1 MKNYYS
7 LYEEMSDN
15 NMMLSFKGEVNFEQ
29 VNNLLKMLEDRLE
42 LETDTKVRKKLY
54 NVAVECFQNL
64 GHHLDNESN
73 PYNHTALVCV
83 ESYPDHYVVVTG
95 NYLYN
100 DKIDKIKDKIEMV
113 NAASKE
119 ELKEIYKATLDNNEF
134 SDKGTAGLGFID
146 IARKSGEKIYYKF
159 YAFKEEISFFTLRV
173 VVWKSEELKN
183 TTNLLIID
191 SNSNLNMDSL
201 RIEATKQTPLVKF
214 DAETGVLELKGR
226 STPENPVEYYK
237 PITEWLEKYAA
248 NAKPKTSFHV
258 QLEYFN
264 TSSSKCLLDVMKKL
278 ANLHKA
284 GHDVEFN
291 WWYEDD
297 DEDMKETGEDYQD
310 VLGIPFNIRV
320 ING

>member
-7 LYEEMSDN
+7 LYEEMSDD

-42 LETDTKVRKKLY
+42 MEQDTKVRKKLY
-54 NVAVECFQNL
+54 NVAVECLQNL

-73 PYNHTALVCV
+73 PYNHTALVCI
-83 ESYPDHYVVVTG
+83 ESYSDHYVVVTG

-113 NAASKE
+113 NSATKE

-146 IARKSGEKIYYKF
+146 IARKSGEKIFYKF
-159 YAFKEEISFFTLRV
+159 YAYKEEISFFTLRV
-173 VVWKSEELKN
+173 VVWKNEESKN
-183 TTNLLIID
+183 TTILTIID
-191 SNSNLNMDSL
+191 TNSTQMDSL

-214 DAETGVLELKGR
+214 DAETGILELKGR

-237 PITEWLEKYAA
+237 PIIEWLENYSN

-278 ANLHKA
+278 ANMHKS
-284 GHDVEFN
+284 GKTIEFN
-291 WWYEDD
+291 WWYEED

>member
-7 LYEEMSDN
+7 LYEEMTDN
-15 NMMLSFKGEVNFEQ
+15 NLMLSFKGEVNFEQ

-42 LETDTKVRKKLY
+42 IEPDTKVRKKVY
-54 NVAVECFQNL
+54 NVAVECLQNL

-73 PYNHTALVCV
+73 PFNHTALACI
-83 ESYPDHYVVVTG
+83 ESYPDHYVIVTG
-95 NYLYN
+95 NYIYN

-119 ELKEIYKATLDNNEF
+119 ELKAIYKTTLDNNEF

-146 IARKSGEKIYYKF
+146 IARKSGEKIFYKF
-159 YAFKEEISFFTLRV
+159 YAYKEEISFFTLKV
-173 VVWKSEELKN
+173 VVWKSEESKN
-183 TTNLLIID
+183 T
-191 SNSNLNMDSL
+191 SNITEVHSNLNHSMESL
-201 RIEATKQTPLVKF
+201 RLEATKQTPLVKF
-214 DAETGVLELKGR
+214 DSETGILEFKGR

-237 PITEWLEKYAA
+237 PIVDWLEKYSVSP
-248 NAKPKTSFHV
+248 KPKTVFHV

-278 ANLHKA
+278 SAIHKA
-284 GHDVEFN
+284 GNAVEFN
-291 WWYEDD
+291 WWYEED